1 MIHREEEASFVLVC
15 FFFKYYGTLALSLV
29 EHYLSW

>member
-1 MIHREEEASFVLVC
+1 MVHREEEASFGFC
-15 FFFKYYGTLALSLV
+15 FKYCGTLALSLV